1 MDVQDDSE
9 DSHNTSSVSEPSM
22 DQEDVVNNYDGSDA
36 EGSED
41 LMTTPLAE
49 LGGDDNDDN
58 NALAEVMDDFPMQ
71 DFITVL
77 DGLTRHPN
85 WTVYPSQL
93 ANCLSAAAR
102 IATSCEFVADDRCD
116 TPTLSSQHTP
126 LDTRHVLYCFF

>member
-1 MDVQDDSE
+1 MDGQDDSE
-9 DSHNTSSVSEPSM
+9 DSHNTSSISEPSM

-49 LGGDDNDDN
+49 LTGGDDNDHHHN
-58 NALAEVMDDFPMQ
+58 NALVAEVMADFPMQ

-77 DGLTRHPN
+77 EGLTRHPN

-93 ANCLSAAAR
+93 ANCLTAATR
-102 IATSCEFVADDRCD
+102 IAGSCDIAADERCD
-116 TPTLSSQHTP
+116 T
-126 LDTRHVLYCFF
+126 C